1 MKQFEQ
7 KDRNNYYSNSNPM
20 EVRFIQAASRNNFAE
35 VKKIV
40 EGHNI
45 YIDVKNEFGSTALA
59 LSALH
64 QNIEMMNFLVYK
76 GANLEATNNV
86 GMTALLHASSQNKVD
101 SVEELI
107 SLGADLKAV
116 DGYKRTVLTAATGKG
131 ADLVV
136 DYLLHEL
143 NEDQVTIPE
152 DVFSRT
158 VSYRDYSNTG
168 DARKVVRMLCSTLG
182 VDWPTQCGG
191 NTGYTIHLGPY
202 PDMTLRKQKLWD
214 QSDNNKE
221 VYKKLLQSDRYFS
234 SDSALPLLKAEII
247 EVNDISTS
255 YKGLN
260 FFLGGHVLSVVSY
273 FAMLRGINDIGLK
286 INFLTSEI
294 REQSM
299 YLEGAKHD
307 PSMPKLIELDKEGTI
322 FDHPMSFYGGFASGK
337 LFAKPIIKYT
347 NDRITHSNEGKSF
360 VSYFAVDMKDM
371 VQMSASL
378 LTYNFVPN
386 SCSIAEKIIV
396 SKVVSDVS
404 VNEASFSISYA
415 SSVVGQV
422 VISYAAF
429 AGLVYTGQ
437 YHLLEKN
444 SAVVGLV
451 VSTAPD
457 LVELGYNSVTE
468 MYNYLSGTDS
478 TTEGY
483 DL

>member
-1 MKQFEQ
+1 
-7 KDRNNYYSNSNPM
+7 M
-20 EVRFIQAASRNNFAE
+20 EVRFIKAASKNYFAE

-40 EGHNI
+40 EGHDI
-45 YIDVKNEFGSTALA
+45 YIDVKDEFGSTALA

-64 QNIEMMNFLVYK
+64 QNIQMINFLVHK
-76 GANLEATNNV
+76 GADLESTNNV
-86 GMTALLHASSQNKVD
+86 GMTALLYASSKNKVA
-101 SVEELI
+101 SVKELI
-107 SLGADLKAV
+107 SLGANLEAV

-158 VSYRDYSNTG
+158 VSFREHPTNTG
-168 DARKVVRMLCSTLG
+168 DASKVMEMICNKLG

-202 PDMTLRKQKLWD
+202 PDITLRKQKLWD

-221 VYKKLLQSDRYFS
+221 VYKNLLQSDRYFS

-247 EVNDISTS
+247 ELNDISTS

-260 FFLGGHVLSVVSY
+260 FFLGGHVLSVVSH

-286 INFLTSEI
+286 VNFLTSTI

-299 YLEGAKHD
+299 YLEGVKHD

-360 VSYFAVDMKDM
+360 ISYFEVDMKDM

-386 SCSIAEKIIV
+386 SCSIAEKIMV
-396 SKVVSDVS
+396 SKVVSDVL
-404 VNEASFSISYA
+404 VNEASFSIGYA
-415 SSVVGQV
+415 SSIVGQV
-422 VISYAAF
+422 AISYAAF

-444 SAVVGLV
+444 SAVVGLI

-478 TTEGY
+478 ATEGY